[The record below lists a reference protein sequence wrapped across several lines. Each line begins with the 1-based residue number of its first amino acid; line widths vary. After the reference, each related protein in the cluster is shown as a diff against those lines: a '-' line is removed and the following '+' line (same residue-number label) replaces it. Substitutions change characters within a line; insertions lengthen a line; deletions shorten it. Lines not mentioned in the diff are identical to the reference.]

1 VRRAG
6 ACILTNQRCT
16 NANSSDNVTSLT
28 DHDRKSQDI
37 KRIGAQP
44 MLSHLLDNNRRW
56 AQQVTARDPQFFRSL
71 VAQQSPRYLW
81 IGCSDSRV
89 PANEI
94 VGLAPGELF
103 VHRNVANIV
112 VHTDLNCLSVLQY
125 AIDVLKVE
133 HVIVCGHYG
142 CGGVRAAYL
151 NSSLGLIDNWLR
163 HVRDVHDRCRV
174 LIERGDGE
182 DAAINR
188 LCEHNVIA
196 QVHHVCQTTI
206 VQDAWRRKQRVAIHG
221 WIYDLR
227 DGLLRD
233 LQYTATGDAER
244 EAAQTDI
251 ASA

>member
-1 VRRAG
+1 VPVQYRA
-6 ACILTNQRCT
+6 
-16 NANSSDNVTSLT
+16 
-28 DHDRKSQDI
+28 
-37 KRIGAQP
+37 
-44 MLSHLLDNNRRW
+44 MLSELFDNNRRW
-56 AQQVTARDPQFFRSL
+56 AQHVSARNPNFFSSL

-112 VHTDLNCLSVLQY
+112 VHSDLNCLSVLQY
-125 AIDVLKVE
+125 AVDVLKVD

-151 NSSLGLIDNWLR
+151 KSSLGLIDNWLR
-163 HVRDVHDRCRV
+163 HVRDVHDRHRG

-182 DAAINR
+182 DAAIDR
-188 LCEHNVIA
+188 LCERNVID

-206 VQDAWRRKQRVAIHG
+206 VQDAWRRHQPLAIHG

-233 LQYTATGDAER
+233 LHCTVTGTVES
-244 EAAQTDI
+244 E
-251 ASA
+251 ASAESRSTWTSRD